1 MFYFFSQGKF
11 QGLDL
16 NEELYVGGY
25 PNYTL
30 LAKTAGIKTGFVGET
45 PLCLRQR
52 GVEVLMWKL
61 IMIFLLCRLYPSAG
75 HPRGRS
81 DLQRPGPQL
90 YGCHQLSHLQRPPV
104 SGQSLQTH
112 GYISNIRDTGGFIM
126 SVSSMLSFRMEEPVR
141 TQRPAC
147 TSAAAPEDSPA
158 ATASITHPCTV
169 TQVPTVQS
177 SKTGCDCLLGM

>member
-1 MFYFFSQGKF
+1 MFHFFSQGKF

-45 PLCLRQR
+45 LLCLHHR
-52 GVEVLMWKL
+52 GVKALMWKF
-61 IMIFLLCRLYPSAG
+61 IMRFLLCRLYPSTG

-90 YGCHQLSHLQRPPV
+90 YGCHKLSHLQRPPM

-112 GYISNIRDTGGFIM
+112 GYTGNIRDIGGFIM
-126 SVSSMLSFRMEEPVR
+126 SVSSTLFRMEEPVR
-141 TQRPAC
+141 TQSPAC
-147 TSAAAPEDSPA
+147 TSAAAPEGSPA

-169 TQVPTVQS
+169 TQVQTVQS
-177 SKTGCDCLLGM
+177 S